1 MKYFTK
7 EVRIGIAAIM
17 ALCVLIYGIN
27 YLKGI
32 HLFKPSSYFY
42 VKFQNINGLTK
53 SSPVYADGFR
63 VGIVRELYYDY
74 DRPGNVVA
82 EIDVEP
88 DLRIPKGS
96 SAELAAEM
104 LGGVRMN
111 LLLANN
117 PREKYQAG
125 DTIPGGLNSGMM
137 GEVGELV
144 PQLKQMVP
152 KLDSIMASLN
162 TLLADPAIPATLHN
176 IENLTANLSATSGQL
191 QTLMA
196 HDIPQLTGKLNT
208 IGDNFVTISGNLKEI
223 DYAAAMQKVDSTTI
237 SGNLKEID
245 YAAAMQKVDSTLANV
260 KMITDKLGRKDNTVG
275 LLLNDPTLYNNLNA
289 TTANAAS
296 LLEDL
301 RLHPK
306 RYVHFSLF
314 GKKDK

>member
-1 MKYFTK
+1 MKYITK
-7 EVRIGIAAIM
+7 EVKIGIAGII
-17 ALCVLIYGIN
+17 ALCLLVYGIN

-32 HLFKPSSYFY
+32 HMFKPASYFY
-42 VKFQNINGLTK
+42 VKFNNVNGLTK

-74 DRPGNVVA
+74 DNPGNVLA

-117 PREKYQAG
+117 PRERYEIG
-125 DTIPGGLNSGMM
+125 DTIPGNLNNGMM
-137 GEVGELV
+137 EKVANMV
-144 PQLKQMVP
+144 PQIEKMMP
-152 KLDSIMASLN
+152 KLDSILTSLN
-162 TLLADPAIPATLHN
+162 AVLANPAIPATLQN
-176 IENLTANLSATSGQL
+176 VQNLTASLASTSKQL
-191 QTLMA
+191 QTLMNN
-196 HDIPQLTGKLNT
+196 DIPQLTGKLNT
-208 IGDNFVTISGNLKEI
+208 LGDNFIVMSNNLKQI
-223 DYAAAMQKVDSTTI
+223 DYAAAM
-237 SGNLKEID
+237 E
-245 YAAAMQKVDSTLANV
+245 KVDSTLANV
-260 KMITDKLGRKDNTVG
+260 RSITEKLTSKDNTIG
-275 LLLNDPTLYNNLNA
+275 LLLNDPGLYNNLNA

-296 LLEDL
+296 LLQDL
-301 RLHPK
+301 QAHPK

>member
-1 MKYFTK
+1 MKFFTK
-7 EVRIGIAAIM
+7 EVRIGIAAII

-32 HLFKPSSYFY
+32 HLFKPTSYFY

-74 DRPGNVVA
+74 DHPGNVVA

-111 LLLANN
+111 LLLATN
-117 PREKYQAG
+117 PRERYQTG
-125 DTIPGGLNSGMM
+125 DTIPGGLNSGML
-137 GEVGELV
+137 GQVGDLV
-144 PQLKQMVP
+144 PQLEKMLP

-176 IENLTANLSATSGQL
+176 IEHLTANLSATSGQL
-191 QTLMA
+191 QTLMSN
-196 HDIPQLTGKLNT
+196 DIPQLTGKLNT
-208 IGDNFVTISGNLKEI
+208 IGDNFVTIS
-223 DYAAAMQKVDSTTI
+223 D
-237 SGNLKEID
+237 NLKEID

-260 KMITDKLGRKDNTVG
+260 KMITDKLRSKDNTVG
-275 LLLNDPTLYNNLNA
+275 LLFNDPSLYNNLNA

>member
-1 MKYFTK
+1 MKFFTK
-7 EVRIGIAAIM
+7 EVRIGIAAII

-74 DRPGNVVA
+74 DHPGNVVA

-117 PREKYQAG
+117 PREKYQTG
-125 DTIPGGLNSGMM
+125 DTIPGGLNSGML
-137 GEVGELV
+137 GQVGDLV
-144 PQLKQMVP
+144 PQLQKMLP

-162 TLLADPAIPATLHN
+162 VLLADPAIPATLHN

-191 QTLMA
+191 QTLMNN
-196 HDIPQLTGKLNT
+196 DIPQLTGKLNT

-223 DYAAAMQKVDSTTI
+223 DYAAAMQKVDST
-237 SGNLKEID
+237 
-245 YAAAMQKVDSTLANV
+245 LANV
-260 KMITDKLGRKDNTVG
+260 KMITDKLGSKDNTVG
-275 LLLNDPTLYNNLNA
+275 LLLNDPSLYNNLNA

>member
-1 MKYFTK
+1 MKYITK
-7 EVRIGIAAIM
+7 EVKIGIAGIA
-17 ALCVLIYGIN
+17 ALCILVYGIN

-32 HLFKPSSYFY
+32 HLFKPASYFY
-42 VKFQNINGLTK
+42 VKFQNVNGLAK
-53 SSPVYADGFR
+53 SSPVFADGYR

-74 DRPGNVVA
+74 NAPGNVVA
-82 EIDVEP
+82 EIDVDT

-117 PREKYQAG
+117 PRERYEIG
-125 DTIPGGLNSGMM
+125 DTIPGHLNNGMM
-137 GEVGELV
+137 EKVANMM
-144 PQLKQMVP
+144 PQIIP
-152 KLDSIMASLN
+152 ASLK
-162 TLLADPAIPATLHN
+162 N
-176 IENLTANLSATSGQL
+176 IEVLTANMSATSKQL
-191 QTLMA
+191 QTLMNN
-196 HDIPQLTGKLNT
+196 DIPQLTGKLNT
-208 IGDNFVTISGNLKEI
+208 LGDNLIVMSSNLK
-223 DYAAAMQKVDSTTI
+223 Q
-237 SGNLKEID
+237 ID

-260 KMITDKLGRKDNTVG
+260 RTLTDKLNSKNNTIG
-275 LLLNDPTLYNNLNA
+275 LLLNDPQLYQNLNA

-301 RLHPK
+301 KAHPK